1 MDIERAINIAK
12 GCVKASLL
20 DSETK
25 QMVIK
30 SLDQMS
36 IPKTETPS
44 CEKAKTKIEK
54 KYDHYRS
61 YAVQGDCFKY
71 VCSCNDCGQPLW
83 EIEDYN
89 YFKGE
94 RGYKPQFCP
103 NCGRRLEEKN
113 HGSKENY

>member
-1 MDIERAINIAK
+1 MKSERAINIAK
-12 GCVKASLL
+12 GCVMASFIN
-20 DSETK
+20 SETK
-25 QMVIK
+25 QTVIEALNQVDI
-30 SLDQMS
+30 S
-36 IPKTETPS
+36 KTKTTS

-61 YAVQGDCFKY
+61 YAIQGDCFKY

-94 RGYKPQFCP
+94 RGYNPPYCP
-103 NCGRRLEEKN
+103 NCGRRLEDDN
-113 HGSKENY
+113 G

>member
-12 GCVKASLL
+12 GCVMTSFI

-25 QMVIK
+25 QAVIE
-30 SLDQMS
+30 SLSQIS
-36 IPKTETPS
+36 IPKTETTS

-54 KYDHYRS
+54 KYDYYRS
-61 YAVQGDCFKY
+61 YAIQGDCFKY

-89 YFKGE
+89 YIKGE
-94 RGYKPQFCP
+94 RGYKPPYCP
-103 NCGRRLEEKN
+103 NCGRRLED
-113 HGSKENY
+113 